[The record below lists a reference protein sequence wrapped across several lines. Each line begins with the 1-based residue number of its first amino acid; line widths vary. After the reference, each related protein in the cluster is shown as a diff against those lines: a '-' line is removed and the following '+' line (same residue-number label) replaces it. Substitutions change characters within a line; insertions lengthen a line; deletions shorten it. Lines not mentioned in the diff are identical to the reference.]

1 MHTPV
6 KRNLVKRLSM
16 PDLALCYVFI
26 LSEILK
32 GSGIREELQE
42 DAFEQTK
49 VSGHVNTASSRNEME
64 ASLG

>member
-1 MHTPV
+1 MHNPV
-6 KRNLVKRLSM
+6 ERHSVFRH
-16 PDLALCYVFI
+16 LCDVFI